1 ELYGLSKKLSESRR
15 SLALDLE
22 EAITRELDELNMHN
36 VRFKVDFK
44 ESPNLASDGID
55 KIEFL
60 ISTNLGEDLK
70 PMSKIASGGE
80 MSRIMLGFKSILA
93 KYDGIPTLIFDEIDS
108 GISGRTAQVV
118 GEKIHKISKERQ
130 VISISHL
137 PQIAAMAD
145 SQYSIYKEIKK
156 GRVTTFIKK
165 LDEEERVLE
174 LAKLLGG
181 VDLTETTINHAKE
194 MLQMTKKLKME
205 NFNT

>member
-1 ELYGLSKKLSESRR
+1 M
-15 SLALDLE
+15 DLE

-93 KYDGIPTLIFDEIDS
+93 KYDGIPTLIFDEIDRNQRKNS
-108 GISGRTAQVV
+108 PGCRG
-118 GEKIHKISKERQ
+118 K
-130 VISISHL
+130 SIRSL
-137 PQIAAMAD
+137 RKTG
-145 SQYSIYKEIKK
+145 Y
-156 GRVTTFIKK
+156 
-165 LDEEERVLE
+165 
-174 LAKLLGG
+174 
-181 VDLTETTINHAKE
+181 INFPPTSDCCHG
-194 MLQMTKKLKME
+194 
-205 NFNT
+205 